1 MSRFFPTL
9 CEGCLTRR
17 GESRFASV
25 RRALTSFDITCIGV
39 NAIVGSGIYLF
50 PGKLTASLGAG
61 SIVAWLVTGALCL
74 PLALTFAALGAL
86 EDRTGG
92 PVRYA
97 ELAFGRGVSFIV
109 GWSAWVTSVVSWAA
123 VASGVPRYLGVF
135 APSLADGTAAR
146 GVTATIIVG
155 LAALNVVGVK
165 PAARFAVA
173 LTLGKLIP
181 LVVFVVVGLF
191 SVNSAGFDAA
201 PAAGFSELPAL
212 ALMTM
217 FAYQGFEVVGVP
229 AGEVKEPRRAV
240 PYAVVASLV
249 VATLLY
255 VLVQVVFVGVGGRG
269 TSAPLPD
276 AARSFLGAG
285 GAALLGAGGLISMLG
300 FNAGTAFSTP
310 RYLQALGDERLVPP
324 IFARYHARFE
334 TPAAAIVATA
344 TVALA
349 LTFVL
354 DFARL
359 VDFAVLAVLCQ
370 YFATAA
376 ALVRLGDSRRKKL
389 LGAVAFAVSIAFGIQ
404 CEPSQFLALG
414 TTLAAGALVALA
426 TRATWANPR

>member
-1 MSRFFPTL
+1 
-9 CEGCLTRR
+9 
-17 GESRFASV
+17 V
-25 RRALTSFDITCIGV
+25 RRALTTFDITCIGV

-50 PGKLTASLGAG
+50 PGKLSTSLGAG
-61 SIVAWLVTGALCL
+61 SIVAWISTGALCL

-86 EDRTGG
+86 EERTGG
-92 PVRYA
+92 PVRYT
-97 ELAFGRGVSFIV
+97 ELAFGRAASFVV

-123 VASGVPRYLGVF
+123 VASGLPRYLAVF
-135 APSLADGTAAR
+135 VPSVADGAAAT
-146 GVTATIIVG
+146 GVSGAIIVV

-165 PAARFAVA
+165 PGARVAVA
-173 LTLGKLIP
+173 LTLGKLVP
-181 LVVFVVVGLF
+181 LVLFVILGLF
-191 SVNSAGFDAA
+191 SVEIAAFGVA
-201 PAAGFSELPAL
+201 PAAGFAELPAL

-229 AGEVKEPRRAV
+229 AGEVKDPRRAV
-240 PYAVVASLV
+240 PRAVVASIL
-249 VATLLY
+249 ATTLLY
-255 VLVQVVFVGVGGRG
+255 VLVQVVFVGVGGRS

-344 TVALA
+344 SVALA

-354 DFARL
+354 DFGKL

-370 YFATAA
+370 YLATAA
-376 ALVRLGDSRRKKL
+376 ALVRLGNSRGKKL
-389 LGAVAFAVSIAFGIQ
+389 LGAVAFAVSIAFGVQ
-404 CEPSQFLALG
+404 CEPSQFVALG
-414 TTLAAGALVALA
+414 AVLAAGALVALA
-426 TRATWANPR
+426 TRAVFDRPNARSPNGASPR